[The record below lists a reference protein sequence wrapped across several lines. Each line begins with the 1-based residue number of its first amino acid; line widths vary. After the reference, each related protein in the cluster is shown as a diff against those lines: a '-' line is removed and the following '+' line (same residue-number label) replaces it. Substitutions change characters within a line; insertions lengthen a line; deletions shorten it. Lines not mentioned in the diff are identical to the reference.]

1 MKVLII
7 QIRQLGDV
15 LLSSPLAKAL
25 KENLKNCEVHFLT
38 SQVGSEILKGNPY
51 IDRIIPLK
59 EGSLGELRTLPHIRK
74 EKYDAVIDVQRTG
87 RSQRLTFFSGAPLRI
102 AFRKPYK
109 NWPYNRTVEWENRDY
124 TVWERLKLLEALNIK
139 LNNLQNYMPEFFNF
153 LKTDLPFSNPYITL
167 IPTSRR
173 ENRIWNYKKLSRI
186 VEFIYNN
193 YKLPAVI
200 LYGPGEKDKILSLK
214 SLIKT
219 PVFIPQKA
227 LRIGESAFI
236 IKKSKLFIGFESFG
250 SHLSIACRTKTLVIT
265 KKHTGWFPEKEWIR
279 EVYSENTFPEV
290 EKVEKVIE
298 ELINE
303 KL

>member
-1 MKVLII
+1 MKALII
-7 QIRQLGDV
+7 QLRQLGDV

-25 KENLKNCEVHFLT
+25 KENLKKCEVHFLT
-38 SQVGSEILKGNPY
+38 SPVGSEILKGNPY

-59 EGSLGELRTLPHIRK
+59 EGGLGEFRTLSIIRK
-74 EKYDAVIDVQRTG
+74 EKYNAVIDVQRTG

-109 NWPYNRTVEWENRDY
+109 NWPYNRTVEWENRGY

-139 LNNLQNYMPEFFNF
+139 LNNPQNYLPEFFNF
-153 LKTDLPFSNPYITL
+153 LETALPFSNPYITL

-173 ENRIWNYKKLSRI
+173 EDRIWDYRNLSQV
-186 VEFIYNN
+186 VEFIYHK
-193 YKLPAVI
+193 YRLPAAI
-200 LYGPGEKDKILSLK
+200 LYGPGEESKILSLK

-219 PVFIPQKA
+219 PVFIPKKV

-250 SHLSIACRTKTLVIT
+250 SHLSIACRTKTVVIT
-265 KKHTGWFPEKEWIR
+265 KKHTGWFPRKDWIR
-279 EVYSENTFPEV
+279 EVHSKDSFPEV
-290 EKVEKVIE
+290 EKVEEAIE